1 MTATLGLRISSV
13 ISLLFAMG
21 HTWGGISAE
30 WSPVGETET
39 LRLMKSYHM
48 AFSGVSRSYY
58 DFFMGFGYS
67 LSVGMFLQAILLWLL
82 ASLAKR
88 HPADVRPFV
97 GAFFLASLVGV
108 GISWKF
114 IFPVPVIFGLVL
126 TACIG
131 VCYLLLAKQTQRL
144 PQVTQ

>member
-1 MTATLGLRISSV
+1 MRDRPDRYMIRAKGFEYL
-13 ISLLFAMG
+13 
-21 HTWGGISAE
+21 
-30 WSPVGETET
+30 GET
-39 LRLMKSYHM
+39 
-48 AFSGVSRSYY
+48 

-67 LSVGMFLQAILLWLL
+67 RSVAMFLQAILLWLL

-88 HPADVRPFV
+88 HPADVRPFT
-97 GAFFLASLVGV
+97 AALFLASLVNV

-131 VCYLLLAKQTQRL
+131 VSYLLLAKQ
-144 PQVTQ
+144 PKDGHM